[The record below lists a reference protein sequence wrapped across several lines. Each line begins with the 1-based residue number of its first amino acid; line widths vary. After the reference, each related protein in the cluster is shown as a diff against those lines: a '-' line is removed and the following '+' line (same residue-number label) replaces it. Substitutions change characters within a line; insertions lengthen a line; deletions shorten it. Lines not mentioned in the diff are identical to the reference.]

1 LVSEGEIASQ
11 IIEAMDNDKIIIE
24 GAAAVAIAAY
34 LKMSEEVKDLK
45 NIVIIVCGGNI
56 GNNTLKSI
64 L

>member
-1 LVSEGEIASQ
+1 LVSEGEIALQ
-11 IIEAMDNDKIIIE
+11 IIQAMDNDKIIIE

>member
-1 LVSEGEIASQ
+1 
-11 IIEAMDNDKIIIE
+11 MDNDKIIIE
-24 GAAAVAIAAY
+24 GAAAVAIAAF